1 MARDPYYDD
10 YNDFEDEGK
19 SPKTLLLIGA
29 AVLMLVMIVLCVLLT
44 MKLRTA
50 NAEIEQLNTDLL
62 TAQAQQSGNMWDYSS
77 GTDTQQPE
85 SGDPIGNAG
94 GDVQQPSV
102 PEAPVST
109 PAPTP
114 APTPE
119 PTPSPIPTPTPE
131 PVVQPGGLPS
141 WLNEKDMKYVQKRP
155 KDDEWYSA
163 PGKLYVTAELG
174 LNMRGGYDSSYG
186 LITTIPTGTEV
197 TVYAGHGDWR
207 LVKDAKGNVGWASV
221 KLMSTEPPEGAATP
235 SPSPTV
241 TPIPEASPAAETPAA
256 EAPSQSGE
264 LNG

>member
-1 MARDPYYDD
+1 MAKDPYYDD
-10 YNDFEDEGK
+10 YNDFDDEGK

-44 MKLRTA
+44 MKLRSA
-50 NAEIEQLNTDLL
+50 NSEIEQLNTDLVA
-62 TAQAQQSGNMWDYSS
+62 AQAQQSGNMWDYSEGS
-77 GTDTQQPE
+77 
-85 SGDPIGNAG
+85 
-94 GDVQQPSV
+94 DVQQPAVSD
-102 PEAPVST
+102 PIGEAGGESAPAAT
-109 PAPTP
+109 PAPT
-114 APTPE
+114 AE
-119 PTPSPIPTPTPE
+119 PTPVPTAEPTPTPIPTPEPE

-141 WLNEKDMKYVQKRP
+141 WLDEKDMKYVQKRP
-155 KDDEWYSA
+155 QDDEWYSA

-241 TPIPEASPAAETPAA
+241 EPVPSSDPTAEPPEA

-264 LNG
+264 LNS

>member
-10 YNDFEDEGK
+10 YNDFDEGGK

-29 AVLMLVMIVLCVLLT
+29 AVLMLVLIVLCVLLT
-44 MKLRTA
+44 LKLRSA
-50 NAEIEQLNTDLL
+50 NSEIEQLNTDLVA
-62 TAQAQQSGNMWDYSS
+62 AQAQQSSNMWDYSS
-77 GTDTQQPE
+77 GESAQP
-85 SGDPIGNAG
+85 SQPSDPIGEAG
-94 GDVQQPSV
+94 G
-102 PEAPVST
+102 ETAPVAT

-114 APTPE
+114 APTPTPTPE
-119 PTPSPIPTPTPE
+119 PTPTPIPTPTPE

-235 SPSPTV
+235 TPAPTV
-241 TPIPEASPAAETPAA
+241 EPVPSAEPGTDTPEA
-256 EAPSQSGE
+256 EAPSQSGA

>member
-1 MARDPYYDD
+1 MAKDPYYDD
-10 YNDFEDEGK
+10 YNDFDNEGK
-19 SPKTLLLIGA
+19 SPKTLLLLGA
-29 AVLMLVMIVLCVLLT
+29 VVLMVVLIVLCVLLT
-44 MKLRTA
+44 FKLRA
-50 NAEIEQLNTDLL
+50 AKAEVSDLNTQLL
-62 TAQAQQSGNMWDYSS
+62 TAQAQQSDNMWDYSANTGS
-77 GTDTQQPE
+77 EAQPG
-85 SGDPIGNAG
+85 GDPIGNAG
-94 GDVQQPSV
+94 GDVP
-102 PEAPVST
+102 AAT

-114 APTPE
+114 APTPT
-119 PTPSPIPTPTPE
+119 PTPAPTPTPIPTPTPE

-141 WLNEKDMKYVQKRP
+141 WLSEKDMKYVVKMP

-174 LNMRGGYDSSYG
+174 LNMRGGYDSSYS

-235 SPSPTV
+235 TPAPTV
-241 TPIPEASPAAETPAA
+241 APVPSADPNTPAA
-256 EAPSQSGE
+256 EAPSQSGA

>member
-29 AVLMLVMIVLCVLLT
+29 VVLMLVLIVLCVLLT
-44 MKLRTA
+44 LKLRSA
-50 NAEIEQLNTDLL
+50 NSEIEQLNTDLVA
-62 TAQAQQSGNMWDYSS
+62 AQAQQQSGNMWDYSA
-77 GTDTQQPE
+77 GTDVQQPAQ
-85 SGDPIGNAG
+85 SDPIGEAG
-94 GDVQQPSV
+94 GDAQQPSV
-102 PEAPVST
+102 PAAT

-119 PTPSPIPTPTPE
+119 PTPTPIPTPTPA
-131 PVVQPGGLPS
+131 PVVQENGLPS
-141 WLNEKDMKYVQKRP
+141 WLSEKDMKYVTKWP

-174 LNMRGGYDSSYG
+174 LNMRGGYSSDYS

-207 LVKDAKGNVGWASV
+207 LVKDARGNVGWASV
-221 KLMSTEPPEGAATP
+221 KLMSTEPPAGMATP
-235 SPSPTV
+235 TPSPTV
-241 TPIPEASPAAETPAA
+241 APVPSSDPNTPAA
-256 EAPSQSGE
+256 EAPSQSGK

>member
-1 MARDPYYDD
+1 
-10 YNDFEDEGK
+10 
-19 SPKTLLLIGA
+19 
-29 AVLMLVMIVLCVLLT
+29 
-44 MKLRTA
+44 MKLRSA
-50 NAEIEQLNTDLL
+50 NSEIEQLNTDLVA
-62 TAQAQQSGNMWDYSS
+62 AQAQQSSGNMWDYSA
-77 GTDTQQPE
+77 GTDVPPPTQ
-85 SGDPIGNAG
+85 SDPIGQAG
-94 GDVQQPSV
+94 GETQPAAPAAT
-102 PEAPVST
+102 PE
-109 PAPTP
+109 PTP

-119 PTPSPIPTPTPE
+119 PTPTPIPTPTPE

-141 WLNEKDMKYVQKRP
+141 WLDEKDMKYVQKRP

-174 LNMRGGYDSSYG
+174 LNMRGGYDSTYG

-241 TPIPEASPAAETPAA
+241 APVPSSDPNAPAA
-256 EAPSQSGE
+256 EAPDQSGQ

>member
-10 YNDFEDEGK
+10 YNDFDDEGK
-19 SPKTLLLIGA
+19 GSKTLLLVGA
-29 AVLMLVMIVLCVLLT
+29 CVLMLVLIVLCVLLT
-44 MKLRTA
+44 FKLRSA
-50 NAEIEQLNTDLL
+50 NSEIEQLNTDLV
-62 TAQAQQSGNMWDYSS
+62 TAQAQQQSGNMWDYSA
-77 GTDTQQPE
+77 GTDVQQPAQP
-85 SGDPIGNAG
+85 DPIGEAG
-94 GDVQQPSV
+94 GDVQQP
-102 PEAPVST
+102 EAPVAT

-119 PTPSPIPTPTPE
+119 PTPTPIPTPTPA
-131 PVVQPGGLPS
+131 PVVQENGLPS
-141 WLNEKDMKYVQKRP
+141 WLSEKDMKYVQKRP

-174 LNMRGGYDSSYG
+174 LNMRGGYSSDYG
-186 LITTIPTGTEV
+186 LITTIPTKTEV

-221 KLMSTEPPEGAATP
+221 KLMSTEPPEGMATP

-241 TPIPEASPAAETPAA
+241 APVPSSDPNTPAA
-256 EAPSQSGE
+256 EAPSQSGQ